1 MLTILFAF
9 LASVL
14 LTGLVRAYL
23 LRRKVLDIPNGR
35 SSHSVPTPRGGGLSI
50 VVVFL
55 GIVLWFAYRGAISA
69 GLGSALIGGGLA
81 VAGVGFL
88 DDHFRVPAR
97 LRLLIHFA
105 AAGWALW
112 RLNGVG
118 PLHLGGIIWNF
129 GWAGQLLAL
138 VGLVWMINLYNFMDG
153 LDGLAGMEAVCASV
167 LAVPLLT
174 WGGLGGLAQ
183 CALVLAAAS
192 AGFLV
197 WNWPSAKIFM
207 GDVGSGFLG
216 FVFGILA
223 ISTAK
228 ERPWLLWPWLILLSV
243 FVVDATV
250 TLLRRALSGARL
262 YEAHCSHAFQHAARR
277 WSSHSKVTLTIAAVN
292 VIWLFPLALGACVW
306 QAAGP
311 LFAEVA
317 LVPLVYMALRY
328 GAGQE
333 ASAAERACSET
344 EVRVAVNSEVRMT
357 SSRLFANVMRRLVAR
372 TRLLSRSAQFA
383 IFVLSAIGAF
393 LLRFE
398 FVMPPQFL
406 RHLYF
411 AVATWVIVKSL
422 VFHLHGLHRGWWRFV
437 STPDL
442 LRIASANIIG
452 SLAGG
457 LVILIFGP
465 PGFPRSLY
473 FLDFLLCFMAT
484 TGIRVAVR
492 LLAEATANSNLK
504 GAQRTLIYGGGT
516 AGVMLLRESRSNPS
530 LNYSIVGFIDDD
542 LTKSNL
548 RIQGVPVL
556 GAGTELATL
565 AVKHDIQLVLI
576 ALPSATGTEMTRI
589 LRLCQE
595 ARVRF
600 RTVPS
605 MAELVEGPALATQI
619 RDVAVEDLLGRNP
632 VRLEEKQIRAN
643 IEGKVVMVTG
653 AAGSIGSELCRQ
665 IARFHPAGIVGFEI
679 AESPLFEIDR
689 EMCQCFPAIPFHP
702 EIGSIQNRAR
712 VDEVLRQYSPAVIY
726 HAAAY
731 KHVPLMEA
739 HVFEAIENNVF
750 GTHNLAVAA
759 AEHGVENF
767 VMISSDKAVR
777 PTNVMGATK
786 RIAELLL
793 LELQENGQEN
803 GDRQP
808 FSEAENGVSP
818 HFRTKYVAVRFGNVL
833 GSNGSVIPIFKKQI
847 AAGGPVTVTHPDMRR
862 FFMTIPEACQLVLQ
876 AAVIGKGGQICV
888 LDMGEPVKI
897 VDLARN
903 LILLS
908 GLKPDEDI
916 KIEFTGMRPG
926 EKLYEELSTMLED
939 TAPTAHEKIRI
950 FVGNGMPE
958 GNIQTWLDSLDEICE
973 ARDVGRLVVALKEI
987 VLDYSP
993 STHLLKR
1000 MIESRGRYATSA
1012 AGSRAI

>member
-1 MLTILFAF
+1 M
-9 LASVL
+9 
-14 LTGLVRAYL
+14 
-23 LRRKVLDIPNGR
+23 K
-35 SSHSVPTPRGGGLSI
+35 
-50 VVVFL
+50 
-55 GIVLWFAYRGAISA
+55 
-69 GLGSALIGGGLA
+69 
-81 VAGVGFL
+81 
-88 DDHFRVPAR
+88 
-97 LRLLIHFA
+97 
-105 AAGWALW
+105 
-112 RLNGVG
+112 
-118 PLHLGGIIWNF
+118 
-129 GWAGQLLAL
+129 
-138 VGLVWMINLYNFMDG
+138 
-153 LDGLAGMEAVCASV
+153 
-167 LAVPLLT
+167 
-174 WGGLGGLAQ
+174 
-183 CALVLAAAS
+183 
-192 AGFLV
+192 
-197 WNWPSAKIFM
+197 
-207 GDVGSGFLG
+207 
-216 FVFGILA
+216 
-223 ISTAK
+223 
-228 ERPWLLWPWLILLSV
+228 
-243 FVVDATV
+243 
-250 TLLRRALSGARL
+250 
-262 YEAHCSHAFQHAARR
+262 
-277 WSSHSKVTLTIAAVN
+277 
-292 VIWLFPLALGACVW
+292 
-306 QAAGP
+306 
-311 LFAEVA
+311 
-317 LVPLVYMALRY
+317 
-328 GAGQE
+328 
-333 ASAAERACSET
+333 
-344 EVRVAVNSEVRMT
+344 
-357 SSRLFANVMRRLVAR
+357 SSRSFAKVMRRVVAR

-383 IFVLSAIGAF
+383 IFILSGVGAF

-398 FVMPPQFL
+398 FFIPPYFL
-406 RHLYF
+406 RHLFF
-411 AVATWVIVKSL
+411 AVTTWAVVKSL

-457 LVILIFGP
+457 LVILVFGP
-465 PGFPRSLY
+465 HGFPRSLY

-504 GAQRTLIYGGGT
+504 GAQRTLIYGGGA

-530 LNYSIVGFIDDD
+530 LNYWIVGFIDDD
-542 LTKSNL
+542 LSKSNL

-556 GAGTELATL
+556 GAGTELAGL
-565 AVKHDIQLVLI
+565 ALKHDIQLVLI

-605 MAELVEGPALATQI
+605 MAELVEGPALATQV
-619 RDVAVEDLLGRNP
+619 RDVAVEDLLGRTP
-632 VRLEEKQIRAN
+632 VRLEQNQIRAN
-643 IEGKVVMVTG
+643 LEGKVVVVTG

-665 IARFHPAGIVGFEI
+665 IARFRPAGIVGFEI
-679 AESPLFEIDR
+679 GESPLFEIDR

-739 HVFEAIENNVF
+739 HVFEAVENNVF
-750 GTHNLAVAA
+750 GTYNLAVAA
-759 AEHGVENF
+759 AEHGVEDF

-793 LELQENGQEN
+793 LALQNG
-803 GDRQP
+803 G
-808 FSEAENGVSP
+808 
-818 HFRTKYVAVRFGNVL
+818 TKYVAVRFGNVL

-847 AAGGPVTVTHPDMRR
+847 AAGAPVTVTHPDMRR

-950 FVGNGMPE
+950 FVGNSMPE
-958 GNIQTWLDSLDEICE
+958 GDLRTWLDSLHEICE
-973 ARDVGRLVVALKEI
+973 TRDVGRLVVALKEI

-993 STHLLKR
+993 SAHLLKR
-1000 MIESRGRYATSA
+1000 VIEPRESRAAAATA
-1012 AGSRAI
+1012 H